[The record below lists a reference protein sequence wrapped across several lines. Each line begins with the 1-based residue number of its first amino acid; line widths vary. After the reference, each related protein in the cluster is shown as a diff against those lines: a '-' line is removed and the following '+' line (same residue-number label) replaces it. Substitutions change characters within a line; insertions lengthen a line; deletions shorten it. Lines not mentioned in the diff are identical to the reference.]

1 MQKYILSTII
11 LAFSSQIF
19 AQGLSFSVVVDP
31 QITWMNSDSKRVE
44 REGTNLGVGGGLVM
58 DNFFTEN
65 YAFSTGLLILSTGG
79 SLNYSDSLD
88 FQFGESNTI
97 LLPGST
103 LRYKM
108 QYLTIPFGLKLK
120 SNEIGYFKF
129 FANLGL
135 NTHIN
140 LKASGTVKSE
150 DISGESIKDEVN
162 FFMMSYFFGGGVEY
176 SLGGNTALI
185 GGLYF
190 SSGIWDVTSTN
201 NYRAQIGSLSLRL
214 GVKF

>member
-1 MQKYILSTII
+1 MQKYILSVIL

-19 AQGLSFSVVVDP
+19 SQGLSFSVVVDP
-31 QITWMNSDSKRVE
+31 QITWMNSDTKRID
-44 REGTNLGVGGGLVM
+44 REGTNLGLGGGLVM
-58 DNFFTEN
+58 DNYFADN

-79 SLNYSDSLD
+79 SLNYQDSLD
-88 FQFGESNTI
+88 FQFGGNNTI
-97 LLPGST
+97 LPPGST

-120 SNEIGYFKF
+120 SNEIGYLKF

-140 LKASGTVKSE
+140 LKASGTVE
-150 DISGESIKDEVN
+150 TENISGETIKDEVN
-162 FFMMSYFFGGGVEY
+162 FFMMSYFIGGGVEY

-190 SSGIWDVTSTN
+190 SSGIWDVTKTN
-201 NYRAQIGSLSLRL
+201 DYRAHIGSLSLRL